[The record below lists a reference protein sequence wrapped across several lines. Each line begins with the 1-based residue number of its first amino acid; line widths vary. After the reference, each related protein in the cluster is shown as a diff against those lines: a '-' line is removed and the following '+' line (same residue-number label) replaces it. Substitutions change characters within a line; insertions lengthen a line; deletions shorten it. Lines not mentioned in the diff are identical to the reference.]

1 MPGSNGSVE
10 RGFVMDRRRRSFL
23 RTLAGGSAVSLAL
36 GGAETASAGP
46 TTLPGYPNQYG
57 VLVDTTLC
65 IGCRRCEWA
74 CKEWNKLPGQKPI
87 EAYEK
92 DRAVFKDFRR
102 TEWNAYTVV
111 NRYPNPRD
119 PSKPIYVKHQ
129 CMHCFEPACATS
141 CFVQAFTKWPTGAVT
156 YTPDV
161 CVGCRYCLAACPFY
175 VPAYTY
181 QDPWAPKVTKCTF
194 CFDRISK
201 EGGVPACVAICPVGV
216 MEFGKRSDLIEV
228 ARKRIRDQPGK
239 YVNHIYGEHE
249 VGGTCWMYLS
259 AVPFDKIGMRTDLGT
274 EAVPKRGKAYL
285 SSISPM
291 YIVVP
296 ALLMGLYSISKRRE
310 KISEEEI
317 AAALKKKEGK

>member
-1 MPGSNGSVE
+1 
-10 RGFVMDRRRRSFL
+10 
-23 RTLAGGSAVSLAL
+23 
-36 GGAETASAGP
+36 
-46 TTLPGYPNQYG
+46 
-57 VLVDTTLC
+57 
-65 IGCRRCEWA
+65 
-74 CKEWNKLPGQKPI
+74 
-87 EAYEK
+87 
-92 DRAVFKDFRR
+92 
-102 TEWNAYTVV
+102 
-111 NRYPNPRD
+111 
-119 PSKPIYVKHQ
+119 
-129 CMHCFEPACATS
+129 
-141 CFVQAFTKWPTGAVT
+141 
-156 YTPDV
+156 
-161 CVGCRYCLAACPFY
+161 
-175 VPAYTY
+175 
-181 QDPWAPKVTKCTF
+181 VTKCTF

-259 AVPFDKIGMRTDLGT
+259 AVPFDQIGMRTDLGT
-274 EAVPKRGKAYL
+274 EPVPKWGKAYL